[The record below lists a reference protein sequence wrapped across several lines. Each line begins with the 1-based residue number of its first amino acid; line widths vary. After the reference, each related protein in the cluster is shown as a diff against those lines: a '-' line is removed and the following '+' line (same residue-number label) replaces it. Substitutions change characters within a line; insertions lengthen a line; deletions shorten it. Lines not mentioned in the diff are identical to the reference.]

1 MRAGTQ
7 PDPYA
12 RACVTASQDQL
23 DRDRMPRWVPRA
35 IALFFVGLAIF
46 SVAGWLL
53 DRLSDLIVILLVSLF
68 LSFAMEPGVNAL
80 AKRGWRRGPATGLVF
95 FLFFIVFAVLIGTTG
110 SLVVSEAQEFAQDSD
125 TYLERIEDFIQEHF
139 DEDFSLSRLQ
149 DDVQRPG
156 GFIDQFSNRF
166 AEGAISIGTTA
177 IGVLFQLATIG
188 LFTFYLVADGP
199 RLRRALFSFLPPE
212 RQGFVLQ
219 AWEVAIEKTG
229 GYVYS
234 RGLLAVLS
242 TLIHWAGFQLIG
254 VPYSL
259 ALAVWV
265 GLLSQFIPVIGTYIA
280 GALPVVVA
288 LLNDPWSA
296 VWTLAFVVIYQQI
309 ENYLFAPR
317 VTARTMSLH
326 PAVAFGAVIAGG
338 ALLGAVGAL
347 LALPAAAVLQ
357 AFGSIYLTRNE
368 VNLESDLLVDR
379 HVKTTTTVVES
390 PSVPSSDPSSDPPD
404 ASERPDEG
412 IS

>member
-1 MRAGTQ
+1 MHAEPRSEA
-7 PDPYA
+7 
-12 RACVTASQDQL
+12 

-35 IALFFVGLAIF
+35 IALFFVAFAIY
-46 SVAGWLL
+46 SVSGWLL
-53 DRLSDLIVILLVSLF
+53 DKLSDLIVMLLVSLF

-95 FLFFIVFAVLIGTTG
+95 LIFFFVIGVLIGTTG

-125 TYLERIEDFIQEHF
+125 RYLERIEEFIQERF

-149 DDVQRPG
+149 EDLQRPG
-156 GFIDQFSNRF
+156 GFVDQFTNRF
-166 AEGAISIGTTA
+166 AEGAITVGTTA
-177 IGVLFQLATIG
+177 LTVVFQLATIG

-199 RLRRALFSFLPPE
+199 RLRRLLFSFLPPH

-234 RGLLAVLS
+234 RGLLAVFS
-242 TLIHWAGFQLIG
+242 AIIHWIGFQIIG
-254 VPYSL
+254 LPYSL

-265 GLLSQFIPVIGTYIA
+265 GILSQFIPVIGTYLA
-280 GALPVVVA
+280 GALPVLVG

-296 VWTLAFVVIYQQI
+296 LWALIFVIVYQQI
-309 ENYLFAPR
+309 ENYVFAPR
-317 VTARTMSLH
+317 VTARTMSMH
-326 PAVAFGAVIAGG
+326 PAMAFGAVIAGG

-357 AFGSIYLTRNE
+357 AFGSIYLTRND
-368 VNLESDLLVDR
+368 VAVESDLLVDR
-379 HVKTTTTVVES
+379 PTRTPAPDTG
-390 PSVPSSDPSSDPPD
+390 DPPGD
-404 ASERPDEG
+404 PGDETPTETP
-412 IS
+412 